1 MDKEGSVPYANTM
14 KKVAFMFLHLGNNL
28 SVRAAD
34 VVSIHDMK
42 LFAPG
47 GPSRPF
53 FESAQAAGRVR
64 SLTGGRPPKSLVIT
78 RDAIYLSAISP
89 ATLLRRA
96 RSSYTFVENSRKQ
109 QKSRD

>member
-1 MDKEGSVPYANTM
+1 MKQGSVSFANTM

-78 RDAIYLSAISP
+78 AIYLSAISP